1 MGSRICCCFGWNI
14 NEDQHCNE
22 KEIIK
27 RDIIQ
32 PKTIAKTD
40 TTTDDGGGDVCG
52 KKTSTRSQGNTIKHV
67 TQKVI

>member
-32 PKTIAKTD
+32 PKTIAKAD
-40 TTTDDGGGDVCG
+40 TTTGGSSDVYG
-52 KKTSTRSQGNTIKHV
+52 KKTSARSQGNTIEHV
-67 TQKVI
+67 PQKVI

>member
-32 PKTIAKTD
+32 PKTIAKAD
-40 TTTDDGGGDVCG
+40 TTTCGNSDVYG
-52 KKTSTRSQGNTIKHV
+52 KKTSAQSQGNTIEHV
-67 TQKVI
+67 PQKVI